1 MDMSERLYAAI
12 LQRDFDGADNMIKAG
27 AALDGVIRDALVKG
41 PSSAAHFIKAQYNA
55 YEQFIDFAKSA
66 SPEDFAAVSEKLFGL
81 VGEPLYN
88 TFGEYRY
95 GVYKDRF
102 FDPVFFETLLKFF
115 SGKQMR
121 KQATMQEIIDKN
133 SIELLEICARY
144 GWLKIPRIRDAM
156 IDYANKQNSA
166 ECTAWLLEFKNRT
179 ADLAAERARAEKR
192 MLRELNADPNSLTEL
207 KKVWRFTKL
216 KDGTLEITSYK
227 GRQTEVVVPE
237 KIGGDTV
244 ASIGMAA
251 FTGAWYLTKRTA
263 KDVCE
268 FREKHIT
275 KITLPETITKIGE
288 YAFYACE
295 ALEDVNIPNGVKV
308 IENSTFRGTN
318 FEVLELPES
327 VERLA
332 DYSLSFGCFKVVKL
346 PRGLV
351 KIGQEAF
358 TVCQNIE
365 KIEIP
370 ERIKTILHGTFWRC
384 ERLKE
389 VVLPDGME
397 MIKARA
403 FWNCPELE
411 TINLPASIKKIEN
424 FKRGDKMHNVFA
436 DSPKLT
442 AVVERGSYAERYCRK
457 NGINYKYAEEEK

>member
-1 MDMSERLYAAI
+1 MDMSERLFAAI

-41 PSSAAHFIKAQYNA
+41 PSSAAHFISAQYKS
-55 YEQFIDFAKSA
+55 YEQFTDFAKAA
-66 SPEDFAAVSEKLFGL
+66 SPKDFAAVSEKLYEL

-102 FDPVFFETLLKFF
+102 FDPVFFEALLKFF

-121 KQATMQEIIDKN
+121 KQMTMKEIIDRGDIK
-133 SIELLEICARY
+133 LLELCAKY

-156 IDYANKQNSA
+156 IDYANKRNST

-332 DYSLSFGCFKVVKL
+332 DYSLSFGGFKVVKL
-346 PRGLV
+346 PRDLV

-411 TINLPASIKKIEN
+411 TINPPASIKKIEN

-457 NGINYKYAEEEK
+457 NEINYKYAEEEK

>member
-1 MDMSERLYAAI
+1 M
-12 LQRDFDGADNMIKAG
+12 
-27 AALDGVIRDALVKG
+27 
-41 PSSAAHFIKAQYNA
+41 
-55 YEQFIDFAKSA
+55 
-66 SPEDFAAVSEKLFGL
+66 
-81 VGEPLYN
+81 
-88 TFGEYRY
+88 Y
-95 GVYKDRF
+95 GVAFR
-102 FDPVFFETLLKFF
+102 L
-115 SGKQMR
+115 Q
-121 KQATMQEIIDKN
+121 
-133 SIELLEICARY
+133 
-144 GWLKIPRIRDAM
+144 
-156 IDYANKQNSA
+156 
-166 ECTAWLLEFKNRT
+166 NRT
-179 ADLAAERARAEKR
+179 ADLVAERARAEKR

-332 DYSLSFGCFKVVKL
+332 DYSLSFGSFKVVKL

-351 KIGQEAF
+351 RIGQEAF

-457 NGINYKYAEEEK
+457 NGINFVYKESL

>member
-1 MDMSERLYAAI
+1 MGNSERLFAAV
-12 LQRDFDGADNMIKAG
+12 LQRDFKAADNMTAAG
-27 AALDGVIRDALVKG
+27 AALDGDIRTVLIRGCGKSDEPEHMKRIG
-41 PSSAAHFIKAQYNA
+41 ICSSFHAFIANA
-55 YEQFIDFAKSA
+55 SA
-66 SPEDFAAVSEKLFGL
+66 EDFAAVSEKLYEL
-81 VGEPLYN
+81 AGEPLE
-88 TFGEYRY
+88 FRY
-95 GVYKDRF
+95 DDFYFSYLRNRYYE
-102 FDPVFFETLLKFF
+102 PLIFETLLKCFNNR
-115 SGKQMR
+115 SMR
-121 KQATMQEIIDKN
+121 KQATMEEIIDKN
-133 SIELLEICARY
+133 SVELLEICAKY

-156 IDYANKQNSA
+156 IDYANEKNST
-166 ECTAWLLEFKNRT
+166 ECTAWLLEFKKRNF
-179 ADLAAERARAEKR
+179 DLAAERARAEKR

-244 ASIGMAA
+244 SSIGAAA

-263 KDVCE
+263 KEICE

-275 KITLPETITKIGE
+275 KITLPKTITKIGE

-295 ALEDVNIPNGVKV
+295 ALEDVNVPNGVKV
-308 IENSTFRGTN
+308 IENSAFRGTN

-332 DYSLSFGCFKVVKL
+332 DYSLSFGGFKEVRL
-346 PRGLV
+346 PQGLV
-351 KIGQEAF
+351 EIGKSAF

-365 KIEIP
+365 KIKIP
-370 ERIKTILHGTFWRC
+370 ERVKTILQGTFWRC
-384 ERLKE
+384 EMLKE
-389 VVLPDGME
+389 VVLPEGME
-397 MIKARA
+397 TIKARA

-424 FKRGDKMHNVFA
+424 CKRGDEPHNVFA

-442 AVVERGSYAERYCRK
+442 AVVEKGSYAEKYCRK
-457 NGINYKYAEEEK
+457 NNIAYEYKEEV